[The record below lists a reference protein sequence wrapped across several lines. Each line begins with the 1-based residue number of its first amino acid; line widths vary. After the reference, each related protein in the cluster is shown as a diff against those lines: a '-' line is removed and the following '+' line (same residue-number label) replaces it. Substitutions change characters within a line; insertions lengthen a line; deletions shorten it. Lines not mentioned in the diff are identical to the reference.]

1 MSPVDRL
8 EREIVDARPMC
19 LSFLRD
25 RLALSDEDAEDVF
38 QIAFMRAARR
48 LRQGSFKYKSS
59 VTTWFLTIAQH
70 VALDQIRSPAAK
82 MCSLDA
88 LEGGDS
94 AAAEKS
100 WREPI
105 LGADCN
111 RFFQPIPAPFARL
124 CAVEHEQLIARTVEK
139 LLSSL
144 SAKLRSVV
152 ERFYLRGEDCFTI
165 ARDLTIP
172 RATVLTRLHS
182 ARTALRRR
190 FAERRIDGTPIQA
203 ILSDSQD

>member
-8 EREIVDARPMC
+8 EREIVAARPMC
-19 LSFLRD
+19 VSFLVRQFD
-25 RLALSDEDAEDVF
+25 LSEEDAEDVF
-38 QIAFMRAARR
+38 QVAFMRAARR

-59 VTTWFLTIAQH
+59 ATTWFLQIAKN
-70 VALDQIRSPAAK
+70 VALDRIRSPAAK

-111 RFFQPIPAPFARL
+111 RFFQPIPAPFALL
-124 CAVEHEQLIARTVEK
+124 CAA
-139 LLSSL
+139 
-144 SAKLRSVV
+144 
-152 ERFYLRGEDCFTI
+152 
-165 ARDLTIP
+165 
-172 RATVLTRLHS
+172 
-182 ARTALRRR
+182 
-190 FAERRIDGTPIQA
+190 
-203 ILSDSQD
+203 

>member
-1 MSPVDRL
+1 MSPVDRHAHA
-8 EREIVDARPMC
+8 IVAARPMC
-19 LSFLRD
+19 VSFLVRQFD
-25 RLALSDEDAEDVF
+25 LSEEDAEDVF
-38 QIAFMRAARR
+38 QIAFMRAASQLRR
-48 LRQGSFKYKSS
+48 GAFHGDSAIS
-59 VTTWFLTIAQH
+59 TWFLQIAKN
-70 VALDQIRSPAAK
+70 VALDRIRSPAAK

-88 LEGGDS
+88 LAGGDPD
-94 AAAEKS
+94 EGEPF
-100 WREPI
+100 REPK
-105 LGADCN
+105 LGADCY
-111 RFFQPIPAPFARL
+111 RIFQPIPAPFARL
-124 CAVEHEQLIARTVEK
+124 CAAERQESIARTVEK
-139 LLSSL
+139 MLSSL

-165 ARDLTIP
+165 ARDLAIP

>member
-59 VTTWFLTIAQH
+59 ATTWFLTIAQH

-82 MCSLDA
+82 MCSLNA
-88 LEGGDS
+88 LAGGDPD
-94 AAAEKS
+94 EGEPF
-100 WREPI
+100 REPK
-105 LGADCN
+105 LGADCY
-111 RFFQPIPAPFARL
+111 RIFQPIPAPFARL
-124 CAVEHEQLIARTVEK
+124 CAVERQESIARTVEK
-139 LLSSL
+139 MLSSL

-165 ARDLTIP
+165 ARDLAIP